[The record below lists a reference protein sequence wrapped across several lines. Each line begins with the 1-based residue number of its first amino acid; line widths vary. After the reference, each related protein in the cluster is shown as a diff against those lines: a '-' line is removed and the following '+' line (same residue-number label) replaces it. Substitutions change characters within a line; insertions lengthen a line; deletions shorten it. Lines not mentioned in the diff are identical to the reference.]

1 MKTLSIIVLVFAI
14 AGAAAA
20 QRKSKGKPL
29 NSASV
34 YGEIVIKEATGNNLS
49 GFTCGH
55 LIVEIRKLG
64 GGWEHSS
71 GGVGNFSSRRCS
83 FKVTDIPPDQTFV
96 AVLKTYVLMGC
107 DQKSFETT
115 TSFPMKLKTKE
126 ELRYNFAV
134 SKISCVKL
142 K

>member
-1 MKTLSIIVLVFAI
+1 MKTLSIVVLVFVI

-20 QRKSKGKPL
+20 QRKSKGQ
-29 NSASV
+29 SCTSGSV
-34 YGEIVIKEATGNNLS
+34 YGEIVINEASGNNLS

-96 AVLKTYVLMGC
+96 AVLKTYFLMGC

>member
-1 MKTLSIIVLVFAI
+1 MKTLSIVVLVLVI
-14 AGAAAA
+14 SGVGAA
-20 QRKSKGKPL
+20 QRKSKGQ
-29 NSASV
+29 SHTSGSV
-34 YGEIVIKEATGNNLS
+34 YGEIVIKEASGNNLS

-96 AVLKTYVLMGC
+96 AVLKTYFLMGC